1 MAKIAIVTGATGGL
15 GQEFIKE
22 IQKIDE
28 IDEIWA
34 VGRNEKK
41 LEELRKKYSIIR
53 PVIADFSTDGVEVI
67 KQKIQK
73 ELRANID
80 DVRFLINNA
89 GIGYMG
95 HFDKQGTEDIEKLC
109 KINCSAPAAL
119 MSLCIPYMKRG
130 AKIINVSSASSFQ
143 PNPYL
148 SMYSASKVFLKNLS
162 RAVSVELKN
171 RGITVTC
178 VCPGWI
184 DTEMLPD
191 EKDGEKIHYTGKIS
205 AEKVVKKAM
214 RDCLKGKD
222 ISTPGAFASY
232 FRIYSKYTPTK
243 IVMKQWVKAI
253 RRYVA

>member
-1 MAKIAIVTGATGGL
+1 MAKVAIVTGATGGL
-15 GQEFIKE
+15 GKEFIKAIRKSE
-22 IQKIDE
+22 D

-34 VGRNEKK
+34 VGRNESK
-41 LEELRKKYSIIR
+41 LEDLKKKYSKVR
-53 PVIADFSTDGVEVI
+53 PVIADLSDDGVEVI
-67 KQKIQK
+67 QKKIEENLK
-73 ELRANID
+73 TGID
-80 DVRFLINNA
+80 IRILINNA
-89 GIGYMG
+89 GVGYMG
-95 HFDKQGTEDIEKLC
+95 LFDKQGTENIESLC
-109 KINCSAPAAL
+109 KLNCSAPAEL
-119 MSLCIPYMKRG
+119 MSLCIPHMKSG

-162 RAVSVELKN
+162 RALSVELKG

-191 EKDGEKIHYTGKIS
+191 EKDGKKIHYTGKIS
-205 AEKVVKKAM
+205 AEKVVKKALK
-214 RDCLKGKD
+214 DCQKGKD

-243 IVMKQWVKAI
+243 IVMKQWAKAV

>member
-1 MAKIAIVTGATGGL
+1 MSNVQEIREGEIYCYNRFGVVEAKRAEEQKLQKWLGDSDLIYRL
-15 GQEFIKE
+15 GQK
-22 IQKIDE
+22 
-28 IDEIWA
+28 
-34 VGRNEKK
+34 
-41 LEELRKKYSIIR
+41 
-53 PVIADFSTDGVEVI
+53 
-67 KQKIQK
+67 
-73 ELRANID
+73 
-80 DVRFLINNA
+80 
-89 GIGYMG
+89 
-95 HFDKQGTEDIEKLC
+95 
-109 KINCSAPAAL
+109 L

-162 RAVSVELKN
+162 RAVSVELKS

-205 AEKVVKKAM
+205 AGKVVKKAM

-253 RRYVA
+253 RRYVS